1 MTWKRILTT
10 LVMLVIL
17 AGLIWFGFFRQQ
29 ESNEPAF
36 SQGVPVLT
44 DQAKRQDVPIILHG
58 IGTVRAFQHVDV
70 TPQVGGKLLD
80 LKFKEGETVK
90 KGQVLARIDPVL
102 YQADLDEARAQLA
115 SDQADLVRARH
126 DLKRYAELAKN
137 DYASK
142 QQADQA
148 RADVQ
153 RLQAQ
158 IKADKARIAS
168 AQAELGYTDVVAPI
182 TGRAGIRK
190 VDVGNIMAAN
200 DDNGIVTLTQ
210 LRPIHVLFTL
220 PGDKLSQIRR
230 AGADKNLPV
239 KVFGSDNE
247 KPLDEGE
254 LDVTDNEI
262 DTQTGTLKFRARLP
276 NEDEQLWPGQFV
288 NVQLEV
294 GTRNQALVVPV
305 AAVQQGPDGAF
316 VYGIEDGK
324 ARMHKVE
331 VDQEDETQAVITQGL
346 KAGQTVITSGFGQ
359 LSDGMRIKQD
369 EQAEDDADNKADT
382 APDNAAPSA
391 AGSDDNTEQSDS
403 ADDS

>member
-10 LVMLVIL
+10 LVMLLIL
-17 AGLIWFGFFRQQ
+17 AGLIWFGFFREQD
-29 ESNEPAF
+29 SDKPTF

-44 DQAKRQDVPIILHG
+44 DQARRRDVPIILHG

-80 LKFKEGETVK
+80 LKFKEGETVE
-90 KGQVLARIDPVL
+90 KGQVLAQIDPVL
-102 YQADLDEARAQLA
+102 YQADLDEARGQLA
-115 SDQADLVRARH
+115 SDQADLIRARH
-126 DLKRYAELAKN
+126 DLERYAKLAEN
-137 DYASK
+137 NYASK

-148 RADVQ
+148 RADVR
-153 RLQAQ
+153 RLLAQ

-168 AQAELGYTDVVAPI
+168 AQAELGYTRVVAPI

-190 VDVGNIMAAN
+190 IDVGNIMEAN
-200 DDNGIVTLTQ
+200 DNDGIVTLTQ
-210 LRPIHVLFTL
+210 LQPIHVLFTL
-220 PGDKLSQIRR
+220 PGDKLGQIRR
-230 AGADKNLPV
+230 TGTDKNLPV

-262 DTQTGTLKFRARLP
+262 DTETGTLKFRARLP
-276 NEDEQLWPGQFV
+276 NRDEQLWPGQFV

-294 GTRNQALVVPV
+294 GTQENALVVPV

-331 VDQEDETQAVITQGL
+331 VDQEDETQAVITDGL
-346 KAGQTVITSGFGQ
+346 EEGQTVITSGFGQ
-359 LSDGMRIKQD
+359 LSDGMEVKPDKQSED
-369 EQAEDDADNKADT
+369 DTEQAD
-382 APDNAAPSA
+382 P
-391 AGSDDNTEQSDS
+391 